1 MHEPSTHSALLARIG
16 STLEARGIP
25 YMVIGGHAAILYGE
39 PRLTRDID
47 ITLGVGPDR
56 LGELLE
62 IVRMAGL
69 VPAPGAQELALRNY
83 VLPCSDAATGID
95 VDLILSV
102 SAYEQ
107 EALARARTVALGS
120 AGVRFASVDDVLIH
134 KIVAGRPRDI
144 EDARAILAKTP
155 SLDRPYLLRWLQ
167 EFERTLSSP
176 LVRRFREL
184 EAEVHPEA

>member
-1 MHEPSTHSALLARIG
+1 MFSALLARIA
-16 STLEARGIP
+16 STLETSNIP
-25 YMVIGGHAAILYGE
+25 YMVIGGHAAVLYGE

-56 LGELLE
+56 LGELLD
-62 IVRMAGL
+62 IVRGADL
-69 VPAPGAQELALRNY
+69 VPAQGAQELALRSY
-83 VLPCSDAATGID
+83 VLPCSDSVTGID

-107 EALARARTVALGS
+107 EALGRAQAVAISGVH
-120 AGVRFASVDDVLIH
+120 VRFASVEDVLIH

-144 EDARAILAKTP
+144 EDARAILAKSP
-155 SLDRPYLLRWLQ
+155 SLDRSYLQRWLQ

-176 LVRRFREL
+176 LVKQFKDL
-184 EAEVHPEA
+184 EAQVHPT

>member
-1 MHEPSTHSALLARIG
+1 MPEPSTFSALLARIG
-16 STLEARGIP
+16 STLEARGIS

-39 PRLTRDID
+39 PRLTRDLD

-62 IVRMAGL
+62 IVRDADL
-69 VPAPGAQELALRNY
+69 VPAQGAQELALRNY
-83 VLPCSDAATGID
+83 VLPCSDPGTGID

-107 EALARARTVALGS
+107 EALRRTQAVAVG
-120 AGVRFASVDDVLIH
+120 GVNVRFASVEDVLIH

-144 EDARAILAKTP
+144 EDARAILAKSP
-155 SLDRPYLLRWLQ
+155 SLDRPYLLRWLR
-167 EFERTLSSP
+167 EFEHTLSSP
-176 LVRRFREL
+176 LVNRFMEL
-184 EAEVHPEA
+184 EAQVHPN